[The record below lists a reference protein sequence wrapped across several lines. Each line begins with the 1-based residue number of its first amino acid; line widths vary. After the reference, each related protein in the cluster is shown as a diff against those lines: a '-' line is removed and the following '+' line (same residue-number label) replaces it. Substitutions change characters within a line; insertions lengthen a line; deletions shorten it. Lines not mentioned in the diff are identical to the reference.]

1 MKIQVFGTGC
11 AKCKKLTE
19 NAETALKELGIDAGV
34 EKVTDM
40 KEIVKAGVLTTPA
53 LSVDGQVKSVGKVLS
68 PAEIKAVLKKI
79 L

>member
-19 NAETALKELGIDAGV
+19 NTETALRELGLDAEV

-53 LSVDGQVKSVGKVLS
+53 LAVDGQVKSVGKVLS
-68 PAEIKAVLKKI
+68 PAEIKEKLR
-79 L
+79 

>member
-19 NAETALKELGIDAGV
+19 NTEAALRELGLDAEV

-53 LSVDGQVKSVGKVLS
+53 LAVDGKVKAVGKVLS
-68 PAEIKAVLKKI
+68 PAEIKAVLK
-79 L
+79 